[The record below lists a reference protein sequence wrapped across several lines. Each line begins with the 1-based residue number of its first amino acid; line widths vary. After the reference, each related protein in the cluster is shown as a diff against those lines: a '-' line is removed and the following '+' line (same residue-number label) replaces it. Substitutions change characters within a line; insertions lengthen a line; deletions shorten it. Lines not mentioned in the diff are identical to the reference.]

1 MTNQESNALEGDTG
15 GAWQTCPRCGVHI
28 IDGTVR
34 FAFKPTEPRSYDEL
48 AKRVCQWAHAQDRR
62 DGTLGDVATRPSG
75 CINPCYDMERSYGSP
90 LDDIPP
96 LP

>member
-1 MTNQESNALEGDTG
+1 MEKTTSEGDAS

-28 IDGTVR
+28 VNGAVR
-34 FAFKPTEPRSYDEL
+34 FAFRPDQSRSYDEL
-48 AKRVCQWAHAQDRR
+48 AKKVCQWAMAQDKRS
-62 DGTLGDVATRPSG
+62 GTLSELATHPSG
-75 CINPCYDMERSYGSP
+75 CINPQYNMERNYGSP

>member
-34 FAFKPTEPRSYDEL
+34 FAFKPDQPRSYDEL
-48 AKRVCQWAHAQDRR
+48 AKRVCQWAMDQDRR

-75 CINPCYDMERSYGSP
+75 CINPCYDMNRSYGSP
-90 LDDIPP
+90 FDDIPP
-96 LP
+96 F

>member
-1 MTNQESNALEGDTG
+1 MTNQESS
-15 GAWQTCPRCGVHI
+15 AWRTCPRCGVHI

-75 CINPCYDMERSYGSP
+75 CINPCYDMNRSYGSP